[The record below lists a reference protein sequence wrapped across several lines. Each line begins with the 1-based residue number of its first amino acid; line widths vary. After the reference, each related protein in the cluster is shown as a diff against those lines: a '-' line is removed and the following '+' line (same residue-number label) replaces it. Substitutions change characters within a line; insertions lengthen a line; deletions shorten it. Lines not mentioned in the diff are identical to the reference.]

1 MVNGITGVIREQ
13 KITDLILGLHQK
25 SILTDTLLGSASGNI
40 LGWSNI
46 TTFIYRPVQPLA
58 TIKRTIVVIPAG
70 AENEIGFVLWMQ
82 KIINVIKN
90 TGSTLVFYA
99 TKQTLAYL
107 KEAYAKSIINAEYK
121 VFKDWDDFLVLS
133 RELKNDDNL
142 IVVMS
147 RKNHL
152 SYHSKMAKMPL
163 YLNRYFQKNSFIL
176 VYPVQI
182 ATDDEIS
189 ENSPVST
196 VKKALLRFD
205 DIGKLLEKMYKK
217 KKPGSSSGS

>member
-1 MVNGITGVIREQ
+1 
-13 KITDLILGLHQK
+13 
-25 SILTDTLLGSASGNI
+25 
-40 LGWSNI
+40 
-46 TTFIYRPVQPLA
+46 
-58 TIKRTIVVIPAG
+58 
-70 AENEIGFVLWMQ
+70 
-82 KIINVIKN
+82 
-90 TGSTLVFYA
+90 
-99 TKQTLAYL
+99 
-107 KEAYAKSIINAEYK
+107 
-121 VFKDWDDFLVLS
+121 
-133 RELKNDDNL
+133 
-142 IVVMS
+142 MS

>member
-1 MVNGITGVIREQ
+1 
-13 KITDLILGLHQK
+13 
-25 SILTDTLLGSASGNI
+25 
-40 LGWSNI
+40 
-46 TTFIYRPVQPLA
+46 
-58 TIKRTIVVIPAG
+58 
-70 AENEIGFVLWMQ
+70 MQ
-82 KIINVIKN
+82 KVINVIKN
-90 TGSTLVFYA
+90 TGSKLLFYA

-107 KEAYAKSIINAEYK
+107 KEVYSSSIVNAEYK

-152 SYHSKMAKMPL
+152 SYHSKMAKMPT

-182 ATDDEIS
+182 GIEDDGI
-189 ENSPVST
+189 ENSTVST
-196 VKKALLRFD
+196 VKKTLLRFD
-205 DIGKLLEKMYKK
+205 GIGKLLEKIYKK
-217 KKPGSSSGS
+217 NKPDSSGEQ